1 MGISVWRKLDCYC
14 LLRILEI
21 RMNPQIGYVA
31 RRSDSTVTMY
41 RSVRPKYFLPQ
52 IQVNS
57 YIQWDASGTGAL
69 SLAEDRSILWVLFIM
84 INK

>member
-31 RRSDSTVTMY
+31 RQSDSIVFQLNMPIFPNKKNICEIY
-41 RSVRPKYFLPQ
+41 
-52 IQVNS
+52 
-57 YIQWDASGTGAL
+57 L
-69 SLAEDRSILWVLFIM
+69 ST
-84 INK
+84 